1 MPRVPKVA
9 IACQGGG
16 SHAAFAAGVLQR
28 LLARDLRE
36 RYELVGLSGTSGGA
50 MCAAL
55 AWTGLHLGG
64 PVDALGRL
72 AAFWDDVK
80 ADDLLDSAANFW
92 GVWAARLPVSAE
104 VSPYLHEPIAE
115 QTLVRLVQRH
125 IPLAQIPGNVRD
137 GSRLKLLVGAT
148 DVLSGERT
156 VFGSNTITERHLIA
170 SAAVPP
176 IFRAIDIGGRY
187 YWDGL
192 FTSNPPVRELTDE
205 EMMAVKPDEIWV
217 IQINPQHRSEE
228 PRLMSDIVDR
238 RNELSGNLALS
249 QELYFIDKVNDL
261 VARFPDLARKY
272 KHIEVKVVE
281 MSVPRLDYASK
292 LDRSPS
298 LIETLMNNGRE
309 LGDRFLGNAKWP
321 DSGSIPKGNV
331 CLP

>member
-28 LLARDLRE
+28 LLARDLRD

-64 PVDALGRL
+64 PDDALERL

-80 ADDLLDSAANFW
+80 ADDFLDSAANFW
-92 GVWAARLPVSAE
+92 GVWAARLPVTAE
-104 VSPYLHEPIAE
+104 VSPYLHKPIAE
-115 QTLVRLVQRH
+115 ETLQRLVQQH
-125 IPLAQIPGNVRD
+125 IPLAKIRKNVRED
-137 GSRLKLLVGAT
+137 SRLKLLVGAT
-148 DVLSGERT
+148 DVLKGERT

-176 IFRAIDIGGRY
+176 IFRAVQIDGCY

-192 FTSNPPVRELTDE
+192 FTSNPPVREFTDE
-205 EMMAVKPDEIWV
+205 TMMAVKPDEIWV
-217 IQINPQHRSEE
+217 IQINPQRQAEE

-261 VARFPDLARKY
+261 VARFPNVPWDY
-272 KHIEVKVVE
+272 KHIEVRVVE

-298 LIETLMNNGRE
+298 LIKTLMDNGRQ
-309 LGDRFLGNAKWP
+309 LGDRFLSNAKWP
-321 DSGSIPKGNV
+321 ASGSIPKGNV